1 MVVVPE
7 CAMKCKNWLGVKNFG
22 KEVEEDDR
30 PICKAFPEGIPTDVI
45 DTPEDHKKPL
55 PEQSNGIVFELR
67 K

>member
-1 MVVVPE
+1 MVAIPE
-7 CAMKCKNWLGVKNFG
+7 CARTCKHFIEVKNFG

-30 PICKAFPEGIPTDVI
+30 VVCKAFPEGIPTKII

-55 PEQSNGIVFELR
+55 PGQKNNTVFELR